1 VGAEGQNNCFCD
13 IKIDKLAWINFN
25 RETHAIQ
32 PSGEKLTAKKI
43 TVPLLKEMKARKERI
58 AALTA
63 YDYVFGALL
72 DEAGIEI
79 ILVGDSCAMVVSG
92 HENTLPLTMD
102 EAVYHCRAVRR
113 AVSRALLVADMPFLS
128 FQISIEEAMR
138 NAGRFF
144 KEANVDAI
152 KIEGG
157 VSMAETVRRCVE
169 AGMPVMGHLGLRPQS
184 VKLLGGFALQAN
196 SQETAQCLMDD
207 ALELER
213 AGAFS
218 LVLEKVPAEV
228 ARQVTNKLTIPT
240 IGIGAGPHCDGQILV
255 THDVLGMF
263 ERFQPKFVRRYAE
276 MAGDIKKACKKYIDD
291 VKANAFPGESESFS

>member
-1 VGAEGQNNCFCD
+1 
-13 IKIDKLAWINFN
+13 
-25 RETHAIQ
+25 
-32 PSGEKLTAKKI
+32 
-43 TVPLLKEMKARKERI
+43 MKARKERI

-63 YDYVFGALL
+63 YDYVFGTLL

-92 HENTLPLTMD
+92 HENTLSLTMD

-128 FQISIEEAMR
+128 FQISVEEALR

-144 KEANVDAI
+144 KEADVDAV

-157 VSMAETVRRCVE
+157 ALMAETVRRCVE

-184 VKLLGGFALQAN
+184 VKQLGGFALQAN
-196 SQETAQCLMDD
+196 SQEDAHHLLDD

-218 LVLEKVPAEV
+218 LVLEKIPAEV
-228 ARQVTNKLTIPT
+228 ARQVTNKLAIPT

-263 ERFQPKFVRRYAE
+263 EKFQPKFVRRYAE
-276 MAGDIKKACKKYIDD
+276 MAGDIKTACKKYIDD
-291 VKANAFPGESESFS
+291 VKANAFPNKDESYL

>member
-1 VGAEGQNNCFCD
+1 
-13 IKIDKLAWINFN
+13 
-25 RETHAIQ
+25 
-32 PSGEKLTAKKI
+32 LTAKKI

-63 YDYVFGALL
+63 YDYVFGTLL

-113 AVSRALLVADMPFLS
+113 AVSHALLVADMPFLS
-128 FQISIEEAMR
+128 FQISVEEALR

-144 KEANVDAI
+144 KEADVDAV

-157 VSMAETVRRCVE
+157 AYMAETVRRCVE

-184 VKLLGGFALQAN
+184 IKLLGGFALQAN
-196 SQETAQCLMDD
+196 SQEAAQQLLDD
-207 ALELER
+207 AVELEC
-213 AGAFS
+213 AGAFA

-228 ARQVTNKLTIPT
+228 ARQVTNRLTIPT
-240 IGIGAGPHCDGQILV
+240 IGIGAGLYCDGQILV
-255 THDVLGMF
+255 TYDLLGMF
-263 ERFQPKFVRRYAE
+263 EKFQPKFVRRYAE
-276 MAGDIKKACKKYIDD
+276 MGRDIKTACKRYIDD
-291 VKANAFPGESESFS
+291 VKASAFPGENESFL